1 MVKKLD
7 WIQYLEKNQP
17 LFVATHDDADGIYS
31 AVLFSYVFEVKDIY
45 IPEIFGD
52 YGDESHVSLDLG
64 APLNK
69 FTGVAIDHHSHQVD
83 SKMTYQLVYNQCPT
97 GLIVYNWFK
106 EQIPDEM
113 KWKVAGACVGD
124 GQPEKIP
131 TEIFTT
137 FGKELL
143 ERRGRIYPK
152 YRVNPNIYK
161 YIPVYKL
168 LSAPVNAC
176 CRAGYPTEAYRVVRS
191 ARTPTDIL
199 THPTFNEM
207 ANKIRSD
214 EERIWK
220 EDGIVG
226 AISFNDYISIFSF
239 SSDFKMSGRIA
250 SKLKMLDQDKTWIVI
265 NNKRGEISVRGDLAL
280 YIASHLEGSS
290 FKMGGHA
297 GYCGSAIPEG
307 KTAEDFIDTLRKVL

>member
-1 MVKKLD
+1 LVKKLD

-137 FGKELL
+137 FGKEL
-143 ERRGRIYPK
+143 
-152 YRVNPNIYK
+152 
-161 YIPVYKL
+161 
-168 LSAPVNAC
+168 NAC

-307 KTAEDFIDTLRKVL
+307 KTADDFIDTLRKVL